1 MEFRYNYGNYG
12 IIDGAL
18 LLLDFYILVI
28 FVSCLIMVVIGKDL
42 FIEI

>member
-18 LLLDFYILVI
+18 LLLDFYILVMLMY
-28 FVSCLIMVVIGKDL
+28 V
-42 FIEI
+42 